1 MMRASSRLWSTTAPR
16 SDWPQSWSCNRP
28 LPTQT
33 APTAQV
39 RRTFSGLLIAAAV
52 LGPTVPL
59 AVMTVHR
66 SADWGDEVRLW
77 QTAVVVNPRNHNNFF
92 SFGDSIMKDGN
103 APGNATFPAVNIV
116 YRVRR
121 LAGDP
126 PLWSRQEP
134 FLEEVMSDPIIQQLI
149 ADDDLSEPDVRRT
162 IKRVRSGLLL
172 R

>member
-1 MMRASSRLWSTTAPR
+1 
-16 SDWPQSWSCNRP
+16 
-28 LPTQT
+28 
-33 APTAQV
+33 
-39 RRTFSGLLIAAAV
+39 
-52 LGPTVPL
+52 
-59 AVMTVHR
+59 
-66 SADWGDEVRLW
+66 
-77 QTAVVVNPRNHNNFF
+77 
-92 SFGDSIMKDGN
+92 MKDGN

-162 IKRVRSGLLL
+162 IKRVQNGLLL